1 MDKTQLKFHHRLLHC
16 HKIINCHTTGQC
28 LPYLLHRMTRPT
40 TALGQQRYQETVV
53 DHSQLKF
60 QFKLHHRLL
69 HCHLQL
75 LPCFRAALCESV
87 VMDKTQLKFH
97 HRLLHCHK
105 IINCHTTGL
114 CLPYLLHQ
122 MTRPTTALGQQKYQE
137 TVVDHSQ
144 LKFQLKFHHRLL
156 HCQLQL
162 LPCFRVALC

>member
-16 HKIINCHTTGQC
+16 HKIINCHTTGQG

-114 CLPYLLHQ
+114 CLFCCVVLLVLSTCKLRSREVGGCRCACQ
-122 MTRPTTALGQQKYQE
+122 C
-137 TVVDHSQ
+137 
-144 LKFQLKFHHRLL
+144 
-156 HCQLQL
+156 HC
-162 LPCFRVALC
+162 